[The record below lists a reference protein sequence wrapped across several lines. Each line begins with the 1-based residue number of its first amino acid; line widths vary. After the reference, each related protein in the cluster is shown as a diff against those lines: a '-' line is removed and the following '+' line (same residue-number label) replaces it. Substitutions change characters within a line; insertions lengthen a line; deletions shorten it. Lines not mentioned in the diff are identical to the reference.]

1 MRSRQE
7 IVVVD
12 APEAID
18 VWIARYRFGG
28 PALN

>member
-12 APEAID
+12 AADVID
-18 VWIARYRFGG
+18 TWAARYRFGG